1 MTQLA
6 AAPAA
11 DPPRAGVREIGL
23 WAAAA
28 IVIVG
33 AHVAFVY
40 AVQSFS
46 LANMADGGPPPAV
59 AIELSPM
66 MVAPAV
72 RVDSA
77 ADVVTPEPPNQIEE
91 AVAEL
96 KPVVEPEPGK
106 PELVTEKREAAQLDK
121 TAPIETAAA
130 EQPDQSPPLDEVV
143 PDIVP
148 TIAPDVVIPLQTRPV
163 ETKPTEDKPV
173 EDKPIEKAKKAAEK
187 PKPKAKKEKKEK
199 AAPAKAVVTA
209 SVDQK
214 AAAKASAPKA
224 SQSSGSSVNASKWNS
239 QLIGWINRHK
249 RYPSAARSRRA
260 VGTANVTFVVSASGK
275 VTSVRLT
282 RSSGDADLD
291 RAALGI
297 LQGATVPAPPPEKAG
312 TAVVAPLMFTLRN

>member
-1 MTQLA
+1 MPLPQTK
-6 AAPAA
+6 PA
-11 DPPRAGVREIGL
+11 
-23 WAAAA
+23 
-28 IVIVG
+28 
-33 AHVAFVY
+33 
-40 AVQSFS
+40 
-46 LANMADGGPPPAV
+46 
-59 AIELSPM
+59 
-66 MVAPAV
+66 
-72 RVDSA
+72 
-77 ADVVTPEPPNQIEE
+77 
-91 AVAEL
+91 
-96 KPVVEPEPGK
+96 
-106 PELVTEKREAAQLDK
+106 
-121 TAPIETAAA
+121 
-130 EQPDQSPPLDEVV
+130 
-143 PDIVP
+143 
-148 TIAPDVVIPLQTRPV
+148 
-163 ETKPTEDKPV
+163 ETKPV
-173 EDKPIEKAKKAAEK
+173 EAKPIEKAKKAAEK
-187 PKPKAKKEKKEK
+187 PKPKPKEKKEK

-224 SQSSGSSVNASKWNS
+224 SQSRGSSVSASKWNS

>member
-6 AAPAA
+6 AAAPAA
-11 DPPRAGVREIGL
+11 PRAGVREIGL

-33 AHVAFVY
+33 AHVAIAY

-72 RVDSA
+72 QEDSM

-96 KPVVEPEPGK
+96 KPVVEPEPGQPGPVAEK
-106 PELVTEKREAAQLDK
+106 TEAVQPA
-121 TAPIETAAA
+121 APIETAAA

-148 TIAPDVVIPLQTRPV
+148 TIAPDVVIPPPQTKPA
-163 ETKPTEDKPV
+163 ETKPAET
-173 EDKPIEKAKKAAEK
+173 KPIEKAKKAAEK

-224 SQSSGSSVNASKWNS
+224 SQSSGSSVSASKWNS

>member
-6 AAPAA
+6 AAAPAA
-11 DPPRAGVREIGL
+11 PRAGVREIGL

-33 AHVAFVY
+33 AHVAIVY

-96 KPVVEPEPGK
+96 KPVVEPEPGQ
-106 PELVTEKREAAQLDK
+106 PEPVTEKTEAVQPA
-121 TAPIETAAA
+121 APIETAAA
-130 EQPDQSPPLDEVV
+130 EQPDQAPPLDEVV

-148 TIAPDVVIPLQTRPV
+148 TIAPDVVIPLPQTKPA
-163 ETKPTEDKPV
+163 ETKPV
-173 EDKPIEKAKKAAEK
+173 EAKPIEKAKKAAEK
-187 PKPKAKKEKKEK
+187 PKPKPKEKKEK

-224 SQSSGSSVNASKWNS
+224 SQSRGSSVSASKWNS

>member
-6 AAPAA
+6 AAVPTA
-11 DPPRAGVREIGL
+11 DPPGAGAREIGL

-33 AHVAFVY
+33 AHVAIVY

-106 PELVTEKREAAQLDK
+106 PEPVTEKREAAQLDK

-148 TIAPDVVIPLQTRPV
+148 TIAPDVVIPLPQTKPA
-163 ETKPTEDKPV
+163 ETKPV
-173 EDKPIEKAKKAAEK
+173 EAKPIEKAKKAAEK
-187 PKPKAKKEKKEK
+187 PKPKPKEKKEK

-224 SQSSGSSVNASKWNS
+224 SQSRGSSVSASKWNS

>member
-6 AAPAA
+6 AAVPTA
-11 DPPRAGVREIGL
+11 DPPVAGAREIGL

-33 AHVAFVY
+33 AHVAIVY

-106 PELVTEKREAAQLDK
+106 PEPVTEKREAAQLDK

-148 TIAPDVVIPLQTRPV
+148 SIAPDVVIPLPQTKPA
-163 ETKPTEDKPV
+163 ETKPV
-173 EDKPIEKAKKAAEK
+173 EAKPIEKAKKAAEK
-187 PKPKAKKEKKEK
+187 PKPKPKEKKEK

-224 SQSSGSSVNASKWNS
+224 SQSRGSSVSASKWNS

>member
-6 AAPAA
+6 AAAPAA
-11 DPPRAGVREIGL
+11 PRAGVREIGL

-33 AHVAFVY
+33 AHVAIVY

-72 RVDSA
+72 QEDSM

-96 KPVVEPEPGK
+96 KPVVEPEPGQ
-106 PELVTEKREAAQLDK
+106 PEPVAEKTEAVQPA
-121 TAPIETAAA
+121 APIETAAA
-130 EQPDQSPPLDEVV
+130 EQPDQSPPLEEVV

-148 TIAPDVVIPLQTRPV
+148 TIAPDVVIPPPQ
-163 ETKPTEDKPV
+163 TKPAETTPAET
-173 EDKPIEKAKKAAEK
+173 KPIEKAKKAAEK
-187 PKPKAKKEKKEK
+187 PKPKPKEKKEK

-224 SQSSGSSVNASKWNS
+224 SQSRGSSVSASKWNS

>member
-1 MTQLA
+1 MTQLAA

-11 DPPRAGVREIGL
+11 DPPRAGLREIGL

-33 AHVAFVY
+33 AHVAIAY

-72 RVDSA
+72 QEDSM

-96 KPVVEPEPGK
+96 KPVVEPEPGQPGPVAEK
-106 PELVTEKREAAQLDK
+106 TEAVQPA
-121 TAPIETAAA
+121 APIETAAA

-148 TIAPDVVIPLQTRPV
+148 TIAPDVVIPPPQTKPA
-163 ETKPTEDKPV
+163 ETKPAET
-173 EDKPIEKAKKAAEK
+173 KPIEKAKKAAEK

-199 AAPAKAVVTA
+199 AAPAKAIVTA

-224 SQSSGSSVNASKWNS
+224 SQSSGSSVSASKWNS

>member
-1 MTQLA
+1 MTQLAA

-11 DPPRAGVREIGL
+11 DPPRAGLREIGL

-33 AHVAFVY
+33 AHVAIAY

-72 RVDSA
+72 QEDSM

-96 KPVVEPEPGK
+96 KPVVEPEPGQPGPFAEK
-106 PELVTEKREAAQLDK
+106 TEAVQPA
-121 TAPIETAAA
+121 APIETAAA

-148 TIAPDVVIPLQTRPV
+148 TIAPDVVIPPPQ
-163 ETKPTEDKPV
+163 TKPAET
-173 EDKPIEKAKKAAEK
+173 KPIEKAKKAAEK

-224 SQSSGSSVNASKWNS
+224 SQSSGSSVSASKWNS

>member
-6 AAPAA
+6 AAVPTA
-11 DPPRAGVREIGL
+11 DPPGAGAREIGL

-33 AHVAFVY
+33 AHVAIAY

-91 AVAEL
+91 AGAEL
-96 KPVVEPEPGK
+96 KPVVEPEPGQ
-106 PELVTEKREAAQLDK
+106 PEPVTEKTEAVQPA
-121 TAPIETAAA
+121 APIETAAA
-130 EQPDQSPPLDEVV
+130 EQPDQAPPLDEVV

-148 TIAPDVVIPLQTRPV
+148 TIAPDVVIPLPQTKPA
-163 ETKPTEDKPV
+163 ETKPV
-173 EDKPIEKAKKAAEK
+173 EAKPIEKPKKAAEK
-187 PKPKAKKEKKEK
+187 PKPKPKEKKEK

-224 SQSSGSSVNASKWNS
+224 SQSRGSSVSASKWNS

>member
-6 AAPAA
+6 AAAPAA
-11 DPPRAGVREIGL
+11 PRAGVREIGL

-33 AHVAFVY
+33 AHVAIVY

-72 RVDSA
+72 QEDSM

-96 KPVVEPEPGK
+96 KPVVEPEPGQ
-106 PELVTEKREAAQLDK
+106 PEPVTEKTEAVQPA
-121 TAPIETAAA
+121 APIETAAA

-148 TIAPDVVIPLQTRPV
+148 TIAPDVVIPPPQTKPV
-163 ETKPTEDKPV
+163 ETTPV
-173 EDKPIEKAKKAAEK
+173 ETKPIEKAKKAAEK

-214 AAAKASAPKA
+214 AVAKASAPKA
-224 SQSSGSSVNASKWNS
+224 SQSSGSSVSASKWNS

-297 LQGATVPAPPPEKAG
+297 LQGATVPAPPAEKAG

>member
-1 MTQLA
+1 
-6 AAPAA
+6 PAA

-33 AHVAFVY
+33 AHVAIVY

-148 TIAPDVVIPLQTRPV
+148 TIAPDVVIPLPQTKPA
-163 ETKPTEDKPV
+163 ETKPV
-173 EDKPIEKAKKAAEK
+173 EAKPIEKAKKAAEK
-187 PKPKAKKEKKEK
+187 PKPKPKEKKEK

-224 SQSSGSSVNASKWNS
+224 SQSRGSSVSASKWNS

>member
-6 AAPAA
+6 AAAPAA
-11 DPPRAGVREIGL
+11 PRAGVREIGL

-33 AHVAFVY
+33 AHVAIVY

-72 RVDSA
+72 QEDSM

-96 KPVVEPEPGK
+96 KPVVEPEPGQ
-106 PELVTEKREAAQLDK
+106 PEPVTEKTEAVQPA
-121 TAPIETAAA
+121 APIETAAA

-148 TIAPDVVIPLQTRPV
+148 TIAPDVVIPPPQTKPV
-163 ETKPTEDKPV
+163 ETTPAET
-173 EDKPIEKAKKAAEK
+173 KPIEKAKKAAEK
-187 PKPKAKKEKKEK
+187 PKPKPKEKKEK

-224 SQSSGSSVNASKWNS
+224 SQSRGSSVSASKWNS

-260 VGTANVTFVVSASGK
+260 GGTANVTFVVSASGK

>member
-1 MTQLA
+1 MTQLAA

-11 DPPRAGVREIGL
+11 DPPRAGLREIGL

-33 AHVAFVY
+33 AHVAIAY

-59 AIELSPM
+59 AIELSPL

-72 RVDSA
+72 QEDSM

-96 KPVVEPEPGK
+96 KPVVEPEPGQPGPVAEK
-106 PELVTEKREAAQLDK
+106 TEAVQPA
-121 TAPIETAAA
+121 APIETAAA

-148 TIAPDVVIPLQTRPV
+148 TIAPDVVIPPPQTKPA
-163 ETKPTEDKPV
+163 ETKPAET
-173 EDKPIEKAKKAAEK
+173 KPIEKAKKAAEK

-224 SQSSGSSVNASKWNS
+224 SQSSGSSVSASKWNS

>member
-6 AAPAA
+6 AAVPTA
-11 DPPRAGVREIGL
+11 DPPGAGAREIGL

-33 AHVAFVY
+33 AHVAIVY

-106 PELVTEKREAAQLDK
+106 PEPVTEKREAAQLDK

-148 TIAPDVVIPLQTRPV
+148 SIAPDVVIPLPQTKPA
-163 ETKPTEDKPV
+163 ETKPV
-173 EDKPIEKAKKAAEK
+173 EAKPIEKAKKAAEK
-187 PKPKAKKEKKEK
+187 PKPKPKEKKEK

-224 SQSSGSSVNASKWNS
+224 SQSRGSSVSASKWNS